1 MFRMT
6 DGETVAKMF
15 DRLQD
20 IVNPLMKM
28 GKTFEKND
36 IKWKILRSV
45 LPVY

>member
-1 MFRMT
+1 MHDYEMFRMI

-28 GKTFEKND
+28 GKTF
-36 IKWKILRSV
+36 
-45 LPVY
+45 